1 MSMLE
6 LSMSLPIKVQN
17 GGLFISRGIGSH
29 PARQL
34 HSWEIIFV
42 EKGTLT
48 IRENN
53 EIFSVNAGESLLLW
67 PRRLHVGIGQFP
79 ADLKFYWLH
88 FEVTSGENVS
98 LPEALLSIPQHTRVS
113 EPQYIIS
120 LFRQFLREQENI
132 HRSMALELIL
142 LLILQQ
148 VSAAAGEQPADSP
161 GNALAWRAQQI
172 IRTRFHLPLSAST
185 LAQELHCNADYL
197 GRIYRHIF
205 RLTLTEALHRQRVR
219 AAEKLLIS
227 DSLSLTE
234 VAMKCGFNDVGYF
247 RKIFRK
253 HTSLTPAAWK
263 RRYCK
268 EHINSAWG

>member
-1 MSMLE
+1 MLE

-17 GGLFISRGIGSH
+17 GGLFISRGVGSH

-34 HSWEIIFV
+34 QSWEIIFV

-48 IRENN
+48 ILEENTLF
-53 EIFSVNAGESLLLW
+53 EVKAGECLLLW
-67 PRRLHVGIGQFP
+67 PNRRHVGVEDFP

-88 FEVTSGENVS
+88 FELTTGNDTASTE
-98 LPEALLSIPQHTRVS
+98 PLLAIPQHTRVS

-148 VSAAAGEQPADSP
+148 ISAAASEHLAESP
-161 GNALAWRAQQI
+161 GNALAWKAQQMI
-172 IRTRFHLPLSAST
+172 HTQFHLPICAST
-185 LAQELHCNADYL
+185 LAKELHCNADYL
-197 GRIYRHIF
+197 GRVFRGAF

-268 EHINSAWG
+268 EHINSA